1 MRALHA
7 PSTRKPDQL
16 TKKAATP
23 LSASTLHA
31 RGVYSY
37 DVSPGGST
45 SGTRPAM
52 NSVASGSTRLMRVGV
67 RVRDRVGI
75 RVRVALR
82 VRVRVKVS

>member
-37 DVSPGGST
+37 EASPGGST

-52 NSVASGSTRLMRVGV
+52 NSVASGSTRLMRLG
-67 RVRDRVGI
+67 
-75 RVRVALR
+75 
-82 VRVRVKVS
+82 